1 MHYLFSPR
9 PRDLPEESH
18 KDETRREDEASVSH
32 YCCNL
37 HCSVFCKLV
46 HYIDSRLS
54 IRSISIEWLTVI
66 IIILEDCCVM
76 FTLFGNCVFSVL
88 LWFALRYVLVFAV
101 AFYWYSKCV
110 LFWTLTHFCKILWML
125 KHIYSGMENSSDKF
139 GLQCM
144 VRWKIERQNCW
155 MVHENPYFII

>member
-46 HYIDSRLS
+46 HYIHSRLS

-66 IIILEDCCVM
+66 IIILEDCCVYVY
-76 FTLFGNCVFSVL
+76 FIRKLCFFCFAVVCFALCFSVRCCIL
-88 LWFALRYVLVFAV
+88 LVF
-101 AFYWYSKCV
+101 
-110 LFWTLTHFCKILWML
+110 
-125 KHIYSGMENSSDKF
+125 
-139 GLQCM
+139 
-144 VRWKIERQNCW
+144 
-155 MVHENPYFII
+155 